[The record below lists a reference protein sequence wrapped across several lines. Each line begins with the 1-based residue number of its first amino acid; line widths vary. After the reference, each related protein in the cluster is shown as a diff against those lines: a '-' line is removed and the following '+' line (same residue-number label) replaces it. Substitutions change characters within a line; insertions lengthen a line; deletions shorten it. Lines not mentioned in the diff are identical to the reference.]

1 MLSTQVVAAKS
12 TAMTAQPAAELVREV
27 ACIGV

>member
-12 TAMTAQPAAELVREV
+12 TAITAQPLAEDAREV
-27 ACIGV
+27 ACIAG